1 MSVITKGSVS
11 KGQVAQFTL
20 NKTALASLVSSTYY
34 SNTLNW
40 KKVVIKYKSNEGNQ
54 SITVTFD
61 ATQESPVGDFLA
73 SERALDN
80 FEIIS
85 IQIFD
90 FDNGSYK
97 IKRESLSLEEFDVD
111 LSGVVE
117 TVWPEI
123 TNSNYEIDENNQL
136 VSLIPTISYDASN
149 AVYLGGL
156 YTRGSRTEVIFN
168 LNENFFSDSKIM
180 IAVQNTSGGNS
191 GIFANKFGV
200 NGGFYYTQSL
210 LKATKTEFKM
220 ILTPTSTEFYLD
232 GVLKNTLGAISLTN
246 NEFRIEVR
254 FPQGSIIESYSVT
267 EL

>member
-97 IKRESLSLEEFDVD
+97 IKRESLTLEEFDVD
-111 LSGVVE
+111 LSVPAGM
-117 TVWPEI
+117 VWPEI
-123 TNSNYEIDENNQL
+123 TNSNYEVVDNELTSKIT
-136 VSLIPTISYDASN
+136 SLSFAADN
-149 AVYLGGL
+149 AVFLGGL
-156 YTRGSRTEVIFN
+156 YTRSSRTEVVFN
-168 LNENFFSDSKIM
+168 LNENFFSNSIIM
-180 IAVQNTSGGNS
+180 LVVQNTSGANS
-191 GIFANKFGV
+191 GVYNNRFGI
-200 NGGFYYTQSL
+200 NGGFTNARTF
-210 LKATKTEFKM
+210 LKPTKTEFKM
-220 ILTPTSTEFYLD
+220 VLTPTSTEFYID
-232 GVLKNTLGAISLTN
+232 GNLEGTLAAVNLTN
-246 NEFRIEVR
+246 NQFYVVAR
-254 FPQGSIIESYSVT
+254 FPQGSVIESFSVT
-267 EL
+267 DL

>member
-123 TNSNYEIDENNQL
+123 TNSNYEIVNNQL
-136 VSLIPTISYDASN
+136 TSKLASPST
-149 AVYLGGL
+149 APGQGVYLNGI
-156 YTRGSRTEVIFN
+156 YTRGSRTEVKFN
-168 LNENFFSDSKIM
+168 LNENFFSNPTTL
-180 IAVQNTSGGNS
+180 IAIQRTSGGNS
-191 GIFANKFGV
+191 GVYNNKYGV
-200 NGGFYYTQSL
+200 NGGYYYDVPV
-210 LKATKTEFKM
+210 LKPSKTEFKI
-220 ILTPTSTEFYLD
+220 ILTPTTTEVYID
-232 GVLKNTLGAISLTN
+232 GVLERTLAAISLTN

-254 FPQGSIIESYSVT
+254 FPQGSVIESFSVT